1 MEDLSQVLRIR
12 REKLEPLGERGIEP
26 FAYNYDRTHRTAA
39 VAAAFETAETGGDL
53 SEDGDGASARLGGR
67 IVSWRGHGKSAFA
80 HLEDGDGSIQI
91 YFKKDVLGD
100 GPFADLDLIDLGDW
114 IGVEGPTFR
123 TRTGEI
129 TIRAE
134 SYTLLTKSLRPLPFG
149 KVETDAETGERTV
162 HSGFSAKIMRVGI
175 MGTTLSDA

>member
-12 REKLEPLGERGIEP
+12 REKLEALAERGIEP
-26 FAYNYDRTHRTAA
+26 FAYNYDATHRTVA
-39 VAAAFETAETGGDL
+39 VAASFEAAESEGRL
-53 SEDGDGASARLGGR
+53 SEDGDGEAVWLGGR

-100 GPFADLDLIDLGDW
+100 ESFADLDLIDLGDW
-114 IGVEGPTFR
+114 IGVQGQPFR

-129 TIRAE
+129 T
-134 SYTLLTKSLRPLPFG
+134 
-149 KVETDAETGERTV
+149 V
-162 HSGFSAKIMRVGI
+162 
-175 MGTTLSDA
+175 